1 MPARA
6 RPTNERVDTVR
17 IECLGC
23 GEARAVQA
31 AGPGNQLSPG
41 ECHRC
46 GYVGWAP
53 STALTEPM
61 RRRIRERPVDRRVA
75 VYVL

>member
-1 MPARA
+1 V
-6 RPTNERVDTVR
+6 EKLR

-23 GEARAVQA
+23 GEARMIPA
-31 AGPGNQLSPG
+31 AEPGRMHPG
-41 ECHRC
+41 ECPRC

-53 STALTEPM
+53 SAALSEPM
-61 RRRIRERPVDRRVA
+61 RQRIRERPVDRRAA

>member
-1 MPARA
+1 V
-6 RPTNERVDTVR
+6 ETVR

-23 GEARAVQA
+23 GEARAVPA
-31 AGPGNQLSPG
+31 AAPGKQLHPG

-46 GYVGWAP
+46 SYVGWAP
-53 STALTEPM
+53 SAALSEPM
-61 RRRIRERPVDRRVA
+61 RRRIRERPVDRRAV